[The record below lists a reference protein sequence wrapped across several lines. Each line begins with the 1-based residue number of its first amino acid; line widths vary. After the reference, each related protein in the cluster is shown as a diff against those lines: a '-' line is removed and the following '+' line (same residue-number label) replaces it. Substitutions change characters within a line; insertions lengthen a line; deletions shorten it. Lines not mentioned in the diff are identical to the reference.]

1 MFQLGRKMKGA
12 TRMHDHDD
20 DEPPISKSYVAR
32 QRERDERY
40 QREYA
45 EWINSLPP
53 EERRKVKEMGL
64 DKAYLP
70 SGSGGATKDAAE
82 SSRARCEDSY
92 EEPEEPGSNALV
104 HLESSST
111 VESFSSH
118 QQPADTEGLH
128 DLLRRLVGEMVS
140 QSNARLSLD
149 CLALVTGLVYDGD
162 SMTEIANRHDVT
174 RAAVSKRCVELTQS
188 LNLKPSRVM
197 RSLVARDSYRK
208 ARMNHLRINP

>member
-1 MFQLGRKMKGA
+1 MFQLGREMKGA
-12 TRMHDHDD
+12 TTMHHDD
-20 DEPPISKSYVAR
+20 DDDPPMSESYAAR

-45 EWINSLPP
+45 EWISSLPP
-53 EERRKVKEMGL
+53 EERRRVKEMGL

-82 SSRARCEDSY
+82 SSHARCEDSY
-92 EEPEEPGSNALV
+92 EEPEALASEAPPHQEISFIEPCSR
-104 HLESSST
+104 HP
-111 VESFSSH
+111 
-118 QQPADTEGLH
+118 QPADAESLH
-128 DLLRRLVGEMVS
+128 EALRRLVGEMVS

-188 LNLKPSRVM
+188 LNLKPSRAM

-208 ARMNHLRINP
+208 ARMNHLRIHP

>member
-1 MFQLGRKMKGA
+1 MFQLGREMKGA
-12 TRMHDHDD
+12 TTMHHDD
-20 DEPPISKSYVAR
+20 DHEPPMSESYAAR
-32 QRERDERY
+32 QRERDESY

-45 EWINSLPP
+45 EWISSLPP

-92 EEPEEPGSNALV
+92 EEPEALASDAPPHQETSLIEPC
-104 HLESSST
+104 
-111 VESFSSH
+111 SH
-118 QQPADTEGLH
+118 HPQPADAESLH
-128 DLLRRLVGEMVS
+128 EALRRLVGEMLM
-140 QSNARLSLD
+140 QSNASLSLD
-149 CLALVTGLVYDGD
+149 CLALVTGLAYFGD
-162 SMTEIANRHDVT
+162 TMTEIAKRHDVT

>member
-1 MFQLGRKMKGA
+1 MFQLGRKMKAA
-12 TRMHDHDD
+12 TPMHDHDD
-20 DEPPISKSYVAR
+20 DDPPISESYVAR

-45 EWINSLPP
+45 EWISSLPP
-53 EERRKVKEMGL
+53 EERRRVKEMGL

-82 SSRARCEDSY
+82 SSRARCEDSH
-92 EEPEEPGSNALV
+92 EEPEEPASNAPANQECSLI
-104 HLESSST
+104 EP
-111 VESFSSH
+111 SSH
-118 QQPADTEGLH
+118 HPQPADTEGLH

-149 CLALVTGLVYDGD
+149 CLALVTGLAYDGD
-162 SMTEIANRHDVT
+162 SMTEIAKRHDVT

-188 LNLKPSRVM
+188 LNLKPSRAM
-197 RSLVARDSYRK
+197 RSLLARESYRK
-208 ARMNHLRINP
+208 ARINHLRVNP

>member
-1 MFQLGRKMKGA
+1 MCQLGRKMKAA
-12 TRMHDHDD
+12 TPMHDHDD
-20 DEPPISKSYVAR
+20 DDPPISESYVAR

-45 EWINSLPP
+45 EWISSLPP
-53 EERRKVKEMGL
+53 EERRKVKDMGL

-92 EEPEEPGSNALV
+92 EEPEEPASNAPAHQECSLI
-104 HLESSST
+104 EPC
-111 VESFSSH
+111 SH
-118 QQPADTEGLH
+118 HPQTADTEGLH

-149 CLALVTGLVYDGD
+149 CLALVTGLAYDGD
-162 SMTEIANRHDVT
+162 SMTEIAKRHDVT

-188 LNLKPSRVM
+188 LNLKPSRAM
-197 RSLVARDSYRK
+197 RSLLARESYRK
-208 ARMNHLRINP
+208 ARINHLRVNP

>member
-1 MFQLGRKMKGA
+1 
-12 TRMHDHDD
+12 MHDHNDD
-20 DEPPISKSYVAR
+20 DPPISESYVAR

-45 EWINSLPP
+45 EWISSLPP
-53 EERRKVKEMGL
+53 EERRKVKGMGL

-82 SSRARCEDSY
+82 SSRACCEDSH
-92 EEPEEPGSNALV
+92 EEPEEPASNAPA
-104 HLESSST
+104 
-111 VESFSSH
+111 H
-118 QQPADTEGLH
+118 QECSLIEPCSNHPQTADTEGLH

-149 CLALVTGLVYDGD
+149 CLALVTGLAYDGD
-162 SMTEIANRHDVT
+162 SMTEIAKRHDVT

-188 LNLKPSRVM
+188 LNLKPSRAM
-197 RSLVARDSYRK
+197 RSLLARESYRK
-208 ARMNHLRINP
+208 ARINHLRVNP